1 MIKNNK
7 ESIDIELN
15 LEVEETIKK
24 LEKIKQLLQDI
35 IELVETINDKE
46 YKYYRHKD
54 GSISTCP
61 EIEINIK

>member
-15 LEVEETIKK
+15 LEAKETIKK

-35 IELVETINDKE
+35 IELDETINDKK

>member
-1 MIKNNK
+1 MNLNNK
-7 ESIDIELN
+7 ESINIQLNIEA
-15 LEVEETIKK
+15 EETIKK

-35 IELVETINDKE
+35 IELDETIYNKK

-54 GSISTCP
+54 GSVSTCP

>member
-1 MIKNNK
+1 MIKNNRE
-7 ESIDIELN
+7 ESISIELN
-15 LEVEETIKK
+15 LEAEETINK

-35 IELVETINDKE
+35 IELDEAINNKD

-61 EIEINIK
+61 

>member
-15 LEVEETIKK
+15 LEAEETIKK

-35 IELVETINDKE
+35 IELDETINDKE

>member
-15 LEVEETIKK
+15 LEAEETIKK

-35 IELVETINDKE
+35 IELDETIYNKKYKE
-46 YKYYRHKD
+46 KNPMGTD
-54 GSISTCP
+54 
-61 EIEINIK
+61 INPSP

>member
-15 LEVEETIKK
+15 LEAEETIKK

-35 IELVETINDKE
+35 IELDETINDKE
-46 YKYYRHKD
+46 
-54 GSISTCP
+54 
-61 EIEINIK
+61 

>member
-15 LEVEETIKK
+15 LEAEETIKK

-35 IELVETINDKE
+35 IELDKTINDKE

>member
-35 IELVETINDKE
+35 IELDETINDKE

>member
-15 LEVEETIKK
+15 LEAEETIKK

-35 IELVETINDKE
+35 IELDETISNKK
-46 YKYYRHKD
+46 YKYHRHKD

>member
-1 MIKNNK
+1 MIRNNK
-7 ESIDIELN
+7 GSINIELN
-15 LEVEETIKK
+15 LEAEETIKK

-35 IELVETINDKE
+35 KELDEIINNKD

-61 EIEINIK
+61 EIEISFK